1 MTYRDKLRLSQLIL
15 QLGRKEE
22 EKGNPQKRTDTTK
35 ISSPTSEENINS
47 IEYIATRLLKLK
59 PTKMKSL
66 KNSIR
71 AMYNFKGSI
80 SEKDEMKVISKLQKL
95 KYIKI
100 DDNKVSYL
108 Q

>member
-1 MTYRDKLRLSQLIL
+1 VPPH
-15 QLGRKEE
+15 
-22 EKGNPQKRTDTTK
+22 PQKRTEATVK
-35 ISSPTSEENINS
+35 SSVTITEEDINS

-71 AMYNFKGSI
+71 AMYNFQGSI
-80 SEKDEMKVISKLQKL
+80 SEQDEMEVIAKLQKL

-100 DDNKVSYL
+100 DNNKISYL
-108 Q
+108 K